1 LTNETINL
9 ITSCNEEILFQAN
22 LTTNENGEIPFNIS
36 SIDHLN
42 LGRNELKF
50 SIEDNFSYNDT
61 TFSYEL
67 FVRKI
72 PIFVNITKFEDNLEV
87 ANSFKIQLQFYYLVN
102 QSKMPIENESVKLVF
117 YSNTTYEYELNL
129 MTNQSGFLNIKI
141 TPNNIIFQATENSLI
156 IDIVF
161 NGTDQLES
169 KTISL
174 NLEIE
179 NLSYQ
184 GISNLYLLSNIGL
197 ASILIMLLF
206 FISLKAYHLRKTKF
220 KVIKDLTF
228 KF

>member
-1 LTNETINL
+1 
-9 ITSCNEEILFQAN
+9 

-36 SIDHLN
+36 SIDHLS
-42 LGRNELKF
+42 LGKNKLNF
-50 SIEDNFSYNDT
+50 SIKDNMFYDDT

-72 PIFVNITKFEDNLEV
+72 PIFVNITKYEDNLEV
-87 ANSFKIQLQFYYLVN
+87 ANSFKIQLYFYYFFN
-102 QSKMPIENESVKLVF
+102 QSKKPIENENIKLVF

-129 MTNQSGFLNIKI
+129 MTNQSGFLNIAI
-141 TPNNIIFQATENSLI
+141 SPNNIIFQAAENSLI
-156 IDIVF
+156 IDVVF

-179 NLSYQ
+179 NFSYQ
-184 GISNLYLLSNIGL
+184 GVSSLFLLSNISL
-197 ASILIMLLF
+197 VSILIMLLIS
-206 FISLKAYHLRKTKF
+206 ISLKAYYLRKTKF